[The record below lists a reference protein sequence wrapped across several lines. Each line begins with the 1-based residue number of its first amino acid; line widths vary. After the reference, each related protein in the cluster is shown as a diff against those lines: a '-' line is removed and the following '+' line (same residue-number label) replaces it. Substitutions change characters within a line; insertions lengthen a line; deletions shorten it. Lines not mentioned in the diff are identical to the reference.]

1 MAYTIVLVKSGD
13 FIMANGRG
21 GSKRKRYQPD
31 RDGTQFA
38 ILPFVVLDCENF
50 INLSHPAKALLL
62 EFARQYGAGYNGR
75 LLCSMRHLAPRGFK
89 SADVV
94 TRAKRELISGGFI
107 HETVMG
113 HRPNKASWYGVT
125 WYPLDKLNGYDEG
138 AEKSFVR
145 SAYMKSDALKITP
158 LIPSKGIES
167 KTIAPCKGIEKPLS
181 IPPNGP
187 VTALNITFPIPSNG
201 NHLDNHLTSNQV
213 KESRG

>member
-1 MAYTIVLVKSGD
+1 
-13 FIMANGRG
+13 MANGRS
-21 GSKRKRYQPD
+21 GSKKRKYQTD

-75 LLCSMRHLAPRGFK
+75 LLCSMRHLEPRGFK

-138 AEKSFVR
+138 AEKTFVR

-167 KTIAPCKGIEKPLS
+167 KTIAPCRGIEKPLS
-181 IPPNGP
+181 IPPNGA
-187 VTALNITFPIPSNG
+187 VTASNVTFPIPSNG
-201 NHLDNHLTSNQV
+201 NHLDNHLTSNQA

>member
-138 AEKSFVR
+138 AEKTFVR
-145 SAYMKSDALKITP
+145 SAYMKSDALKITT
-158 LIPSKGIES
+158 LIPSKGLGS
-167 KTIAPCKGIEKPLS
+167 KTIAPCKGIDKPLS
-181 IPPNGP
+181 IPPNGAIA
-187 VTALNITFPIPSNG
+187 ALNATFPVPSDG
-201 NHLDNHLTSNQV
+201 NHLDNHLTSNQL
-213 KESRG
+213 KGSRG